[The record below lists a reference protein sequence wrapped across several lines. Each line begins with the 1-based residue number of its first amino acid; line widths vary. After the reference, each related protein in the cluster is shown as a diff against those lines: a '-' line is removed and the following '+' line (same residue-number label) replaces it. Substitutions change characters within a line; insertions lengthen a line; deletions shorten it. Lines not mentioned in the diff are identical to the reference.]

1 MKSILNLGKW
11 LFILPFA
18 IFGFLH
24 FGPTEF
30 TIDYIP
36 DYLPFKVFWIYFS
49 GLCLIAFTLA
59 AIFKKFD
66 KLASVLS
73 ALELILFVLLIHIP
87 KAIEGDFVQFIGI
100 FRDTAMAGAAL
111 IYAKFV
117 AIDDRYVKF

>member
-1 MKSILNLGKW
+1 MKTILNLGKW

-18 IFGFLH
+18 VFGFLH
-24 FGPTEF
+24 FGPLGF

-49 GLCLIAFTLA
+49 GACLIAFA
-59 AIFKKFD
+59 ASAAFKKYD
-66 KLASVLS
+66 KLASVLL
-73 ALELILFVLLIHIP
+73 ALELILFVFLIHIP
-87 KAIEGDFVQFIGI
+87 KALEGDFVQFIGI

-117 AIDDRYVKF
+117 AKDDRYIKS

>member
-1 MKSILNLGKW
+1 MKTILNLGKW

-18 IFGFLH
+18 VFGFLH
-24 FGPTEF
+24 FGPLEF

-49 GLCLIAFTLA
+49 GACLIAFA
-59 AIFKKFD
+59 ASAAFKKFD
-66 KLASVLS
+66 KLASVLL

-100 FRDTAMAGAAL
+100 FRDTVMAGAAL

-117 AIDDRYVKF
+117 ASDQRFVK